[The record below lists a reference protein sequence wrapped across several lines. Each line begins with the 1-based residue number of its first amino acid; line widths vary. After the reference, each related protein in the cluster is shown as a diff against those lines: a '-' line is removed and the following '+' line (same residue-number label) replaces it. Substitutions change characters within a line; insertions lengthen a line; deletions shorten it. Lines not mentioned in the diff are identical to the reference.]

1 MGVELEVIGSM
12 KDDSLDDQITDE
24 IDFMEVLAREANQV
38 MDRDWTPVVLEWEK
52 NDMDDYSKWT
62 LVDDAS
68 IEAGEGERQC
78 K

>member
-12 KDDSLDDQITDE
+12 NDDSLDDQITDE
-24 IDFMEVLAREANQV
+24 IDFMEVLVREANQA
-38 MDRDWTPVVLEWEK
+38 MDSDRTPVVLEWEK
-52 NDMDDYSKWT
+52 NDMDDYSMWT

-68 IEAGEGERQC
+68 VEAGEGERQC

>member
-12 KDDSLDDQITDE
+12 NGDSLDDQITDE

-38 MDRDWTPVVLEWEK
+38 MDSDRTPVVLEWEK
-52 NDMDDYSKWT
+52 NDMDDYSMWT

-68 IEAGEGERQC
+68 VEAGEGERQC